1 MANFQGHI
9 TTSGVLGVVV
19 GAVGAW
25 YFHYD
30 WGTCCLAAGL
40 TTIGGMLPD
49 LDSDSGIPVREMFGL
64 AGVIVPLLLVNR
76 LQRLAV
82 TPEQLLVL
90 LGALFLLV
98 RYGGAAAFRRI
109 TVHRGMFHSL
119 PAMLI
124 AGLGVFLMHRCD
136 HLPIDEELRKRL
148 YFAVGTMIGFLSHLA
163 LDEMFAVN
171 LMGLVPRLNQFAG
184 SAIKLRSDSMT
195 ATLTTY
201 GILCVLG
208 YMAWVSTGS
217 PHLEQAWVQTISPS
231 HK

>member
-9 TTSGVLGVVV
+9 TTSAVLGVAV

-40 TTIGGMLPD
+40 TTVAGMLPD

-90 LGALFLLV
+90 LGATYLVV
-98 RYGGAAAFRRI
+98 RYGLAELFRRI
-109 TVHRGMFHSL
+109 TVHRGMFHSV

-124 AGLGVFLMHRCD
+124 AGLAVFL
-136 HLPIDEELRKRL
+136 I
-148 YFAVGTMIGFLSHLA
+148 
-163 LDEMFAVN
+163 
-171 LMGLVPRLNQFAG
+171 
-184 SAIKLRSDSMT
+184 
-195 ATLTTY
+195 
-201 GILCVLG
+201 
-208 YMAWVSTGS
+208 
-217 PHLEQAWVQTISPS
+217 
-231 HK
+231 